1 MGLWSVTIKSY
12 PDLSLAV
19 MRRRLEPQYR
29 FWLLAR
35 HLDPKGSS
43 RIPIK
48 RLRTF
53 LVQHHLCDRKT
64 LFRALNQPSIFWV
77 KYGRWLKLRGVLKIA
92 DALDVELRSQPVM
105 LPLAC
110 FCSLRELRAAFVAS
124 YFAGKPRTIAID
136 TLAILTGR
144 TRRSIIRY
152 LDSSHV
158 KRTRNA
164 MSSVRRPSRHLHPDL
179 AKEGYFHTKV
189 DGRYRLVKRMPNTY
203 ETDLETA
210 PRGITRKQTRRTSLS
225 TEETPPPGDEP
236 RSSPEGGASSGP
248 GGSPRRLYYRKQ
260 RAANRALQSLSP
272 GETVYTL
279 CPGRQDALGFQ
290 LWRGYSTY
298 ERGGP
303 IVSG

>member
-1 MGLWSVTIKSY
+1 MSVFSITIKSY
-12 PDLSLAV
+12 PKLNLAV
-19 MRRRLEPQYR
+19 MRWRRELQYR

-48 RLRTF
+48 RLRAFVIKHNICT
-53 LVQHHLCDRKT
+53 RKT
-64 LFRALNQPSIFWV
+64 LFRALNRPSIFWV
-77 KYGRWLKLRGVLKIA
+77 KYGGWLKLRGVLKVA
-92 DALDVELRSQPVM
+92 DALDVEFQSEPVM
-105 LPLAC
+105 LPLAD
-110 FCSLRELRAAFVAS
+110 FSSMRKLRDAFVAS
-124 YFAGKPRTIAID
+124 YLTGKPREIAHD
-136 TLAILTGR
+136 TLAVLTGR
-144 TRRSIIRY
+144 SRRAVIRY
-152 LDSSHV
+152 TQSSHI
-158 KRTRNA
+158 KRKPNA

-179 AKEGYFHTKV
+179 AKEGYFHTRV

-236 RSSPEGGASSGP
+236 RSSPGGGASSGP

-279 CPGRQDALGFQ
+279 CPGRTDALGFQ